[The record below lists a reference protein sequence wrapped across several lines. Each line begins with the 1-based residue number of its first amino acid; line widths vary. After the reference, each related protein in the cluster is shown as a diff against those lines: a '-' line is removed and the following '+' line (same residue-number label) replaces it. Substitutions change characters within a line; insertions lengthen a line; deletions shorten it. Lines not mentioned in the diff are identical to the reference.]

1 MLKKNKNIKVV
12 ELGNK
17 SFIDAL
23 LIQEKYFNKII
34 EIKRSNR
41 KSENKINT
49 QNFMLWVEH
58 KPVITI
64 KVEKGKIF
72 C

>member
-23 LIQEKYFNKII
+23 LIQENYFNKII
-34 EIKRSNR
+34 ETKRSNR
-41 KSENKINT
+41 KSVNKIST

-64 KVEKGKIF
+64 G
-72 C
+72 

>member
-23 LIQEKYFNKII
+23 LIQENYFNKII
-34 EIKRSNR
+34 DTKRSNR
-41 KSENKINT
+41 KRKIK
-49 QNFMLWVEH
+49 LALR
-58 KPVITI
+58 ISCY
-64 KVEKGKIF
+64 G
-72 C
+72 